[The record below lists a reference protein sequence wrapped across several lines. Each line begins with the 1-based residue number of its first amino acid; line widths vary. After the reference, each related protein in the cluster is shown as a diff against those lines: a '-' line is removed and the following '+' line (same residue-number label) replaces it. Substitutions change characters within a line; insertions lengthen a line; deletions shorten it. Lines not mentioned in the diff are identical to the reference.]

1 MFKNLFR
8 ILIMV
13 GIFGFMVYPVSA
25 QYQETWDTE
34 AYLFIGCEDTDGDAT
49 KEVVFLSDRILVIDG
64 TTGNL
69 EWESE
74 KWNYIEDGADSY
86 GGWYHPL
93 LSPRLIDVNEDGV
106 YEILFKGVKESR
118 IRYILQEKGEV
129 SLKIYNLAGQLV
141 RILVEGKKEPGEYT
155 VIWDGRNE
163 KGEKVPSGS
172 YFYRIVAGDYNSSK
186 KLIMVR

>member
-1 MFKNLFR
+1 MDIIQWHLYQYTGSGLNGPSQKEYKSMLFQN
-8 ILIMV
+8 
-13 GIFGFMVYPVSA
+13 YPNPTIS
-25 QYQETWDTE
+25 
-34 AYLFIGCEDTDGDAT
+34 
-49 KEVVFLSDRILVIDG
+49 
-64 TTGNL
+64 TT
-69 EWESE
+69 
-74 KWNYIEDGADSY
+74 
-86 GGWYHPL
+86 
-93 LSPRLIDVNEDGV
+93 
-106 YEILFKGVKESR
+106 R

-141 RILVEGKKEPGEYT
+141 RILVEGKKEPDEYT